1 MTLDK
6 LQSEMIWAMKNGEK
20 FRKSVIADII
30 AQVKK
35 TAIDKGCR
43 DNIPESLVDATLLK
57 AKKTA
62 QEMIDTCP
70 AIRTDLLVNYEKQM
84 EIICEFAP
92 SVITDEDVIKRAI
105 LNSGVEMNKG
115 KIMKYLSSTFG
126 KGIDMGVANKVVGEM
141 LKG

>member
-6 LQSEMIWAMKNGEK
+6 LQSEMVRAMKNGEK
-20 FRKSVIADII
+20 FRKGVITDII

-35 TAIDKGCR
+35 AAIDKGCR

-70 AIRTDLLVNYEKQM
+70 ATRIDLLVNYENQM
-84 EIICEFAP
+84 DIICEFAP
-92 SVITDEDVIKRAI
+92 SVITDEEVIKRAI

-115 KIMKYLSSTFG
+115 KIMKYLSVTFG

-141 LKG
+141 LK

>member
-1 MTLDK
+1 MQLEA
-6 LQSEMIWAMKNGEK
+6 LQTEMIWAMKNGDK
-20 FRKSVIADII
+20 FRKSVISDII
-30 AQVKK
+30 AQIKRA
-35 TAIDKGCR
+35 AIDKGCR

-57 AKKTA
+57 AKKIS

-70 AIRTDLLVNYEKQM
+70 EVRVDLMANYMHQM

-92 SVITDEDVIKRAI
+92 SVITDEEVIKRAI

-141 LKG
+141 LK

>member
-6 LQSEMIWAMKNGEK
+6 LQTEMIWAMKNGYK
-20 FRKSVIADII
+20 FRKGVIADII

-70 AIRTDLLVNYEKQM
+70 AIRTDLMSNYMEQM

-92 SVITDEDVIKRAI
+92 SVITDEEVIKRAI
-105 LNSGVEMNKG
+105 INSGVEMNKG

-141 LKG
+141 LK

>member
-6 LQSEMIWAMKNGEK
+6 LQSEMIWAMKNGYK
-20 FRKSVIADII
+20 FRKGVIADII

-35 TAIDKGCR
+35 AAIDKGCR

-70 AIRTDLLVNYEKQM
+70 AIRTDLMSNYMQQM
-84 EIICEFAP
+84 EIICEFVP

-141 LKG
+141 LK

>member
-141 LKG
+141 LK

>member
-6 LQSEMIWAMKNGEK
+6 LQTEMIWAMKNGYK
-20 FRKSVIADII
+20 FRKGVIADII

-70 AIRTDLLVNYEKQM
+70 AVRTDLMSNYMEQM

-92 SVITDEDVIKRAI
+92 SVIADPEAIKRAI

>member
-1 MTLDK
+1 MTLEK
-6 LQSEMIWAMKNGEK
+6 LQEEMILAMKNGYK
-20 FRKSVIADII
+20 FRKGVIADII

-35 TAIDKGCR
+35 AAIDKGCR
-43 DNIPESLVDATLLK
+43 DNIPENLVDATLLK

-70 AIRTDLLVNYEKQM
+70 VTRPDLLASYEDEM

-92 SVITDEDVIKRAI
+92 SVITDEEVIKRSI

-126 KGIDMGVANKVVGEM
+126 KGIDMSVANKVVGEV
-141 LKG
+141 LK

>member
-1 MTLDK
+1 MTLEK
-6 LQSEMIWAMKNGEK
+6 LQAEMILAMKNGYK

-30 AQVKK
+30 AQIKK
-35 TAIDKGCR
+35 AAIDKGCR
-43 DNIPESLVDATLLK
+43 DNIPENLVDATLLK

-70 AIRTDLLVNYEKQM
+70 ATRPDLLASYEDEM

-92 SVITDEDVIKRAI
+92 SVIADEEVIKRAI

-126 KGIDMGVANKVVGEM
+126 KGMDMGVANKVVGEM
-141 LKG
+141 LK

>member
-6 LQSEMIWAMKNGEK
+6 LQTEMIWAMKNGYK
-20 FRKSVIADII
+20 FRKGVIADII

-35 TAIDKGCR
+35 AAIDKGCR
-43 DNIPESLVDATLLK
+43 DNIPESLVDATILK

-70 AIRTDLLVNYEKQM
+70 EIRTDLLSNYMQQM

-141 LKG
+141 LK

>member
-6 LQSEMIWAMKNGEK
+6 LWSEMIWAMKNGEK
-20 FRKSVIADII
+20 FRKSVISNII

-43 DNIPESLVDATLLK
+43 DNIPESIVDATLLK

-126 KGIDMGVANKVVGEM
+126 KGIDMSVANKVVGEM
-141 LKG
+141 LK